1 MPLSDLAFI
10 LSMKMPHLLLVLVLI
25 LQSGCQPTEAP
36 EFGLNQDL
44 GLRAIEGIQTI
55 SGRVRVPADAV
66 SYEITYLKFQDGEFV
81 GVGGVDSGPV
91 ESWAVESLPLELL
104 WRHREGE
111 GPQAVLHY
119 LGSSARYSDEIF
131 APEYTVVHS
140 GRFESF
146 QDYQVVGDA
155 TSSLENDKEHQ
166 AHALGN
172 VSPILEYAIQRHRYV
187 VALGVKFLNE

>member
-1 MPLSDLAFI
+1 
-10 LSMKMPHLLLVLVLI
+10 MKMPHLLLVLVLI
-25 LQSGCQPTEAP
+25 LQSGCEPSESL
-36 EFGLNQDL
+36 EFGLNQDI

-55 SGRVRVPADAV
+55 SGSVRVPSDAV
-66 SYEITYLKFQDGEFV
+66 SYEITYLKFQGGEFV

-91 ESWAVESLPLELL
+91 KYWGVDSLPLELL
-104 WRHREGE
+104 WRPREDE

-119 LGSSARYSDEIF
+119 PGSSARYSDEIF
-131 APEYTVVHS
+131 AQEYTVVHS
-140 GRFESF
+140 GTDEHFEG
-146 QDYQVVGDA
+146 YQVVGYA
-155 TSSLENDKEHQ
+155 TSFLKNDKDQQ